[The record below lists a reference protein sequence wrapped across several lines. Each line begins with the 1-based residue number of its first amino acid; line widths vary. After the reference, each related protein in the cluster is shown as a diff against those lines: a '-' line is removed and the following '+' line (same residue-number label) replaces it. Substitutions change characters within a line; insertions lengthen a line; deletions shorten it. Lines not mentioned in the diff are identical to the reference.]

1 MTSKSDYKSFS
12 LIGPKSWTSA
22 EIIQLCERLSG
33 ETAQVSYIPFIA
45 IGFLRR
51 FFRFFEFTWN
61 IADRLQFSEVLNSQ
75 ANVLNQSKNDTFQ
88 SFEFLTL
95 EQYLQEYF
103 GQILKKLKEVNYQQT
118 QRNNDI
124 SFL

>member
-1 MTSKSDYKSFS
+1 M
-12 LIGPKSWTSA
+12 
-22 EIIQLCERLSG
+22 
-33 ETAQVSYIPFIA
+33 
-45 IGFLRR
+45 
-51 FFRFFEFTWN
+51 
-61 IADRLQFSEVLNSQ
+61 LNSQ
-75 ANVLNQSKNDTFQ
+75 SSLSNKNKDETFQ

-103 GQILKKLKEVNYQQT
+103 GQILRKLKEVNYQQT

>member
-1 MTSKSDYKSFS
+1 MTK
-12 LIGPKSWTSA
+12 T
-22 EIIQLCERLSG
+22 IICLFFRTITQN
-33 ETAQVSYIPFIA
+33 FIC
-45 IGFLRR
+45 

-75 ANVLNQSKNDTFQ
+75 STLSTKNKGEIFQ

-103 GQILKKLKEVNYQQT
+103 GQILRKLKEVNYQQT
-118 QRNNDI
+118 QRNSDI